1 MKSSEQFTGVVR
13 RSPCAASLRTPT
25 PRGKAEPLRGRLRRT
40 FDTLRS
46 DVVRREDGTYA
57 VTKPGSQRAS
67 AVEPTQDA
75 AVRRG
80 SAILHNDGGG
90 ELRIHRRDGV
100 IRDQR
105 TIAPGN
111 DPYPP
116 KG

>member
-1 MKSSEQFTGVVR
+1 VSGQANSR
-13 RSPCAASLRTPT
+13 
-25 PRGKAEPLRGRLRRT
+25 
-40 FDTLRS
+40 
-46 DVVRREDGTYA
+46 DVVQREDGQWA

-67 AVEPTQDA
+67 AVEPTQA
-75 AVRRG
+75 AAISRG
-80 SAILHNDGGG
+80 SEILHHDGGG
-90 ELRIHRRDGV
+90 ELRIHGTDGV